1 MKEVGTTWASVKEGS
16 RRYTFYTYSTSEKSG
31 CKASSR
37 TINNAIVRGNNLPKL
52 IL

>member
-1 MKEVGTTWASVKEGS
+1 MKEVGSTWASAKEGS

-37 TINNAIVRGNNLPKL
+37 TINNSIVTENSLPKL